1 MPGPSLRELHER
13 LGALVASGE
22 PFALAT
28 VVEVEGSASAR
39 PGAKLLVDARGT
51 RVFGWVGGGCAETTV
66 RDEALRAIA
75 DGRARVIRLD
85 LDDEVLGVGMP
96 CGGHM
101 RVYIEP
107 MLPEPTLLLLGHGVL
122 AETVA
127 ELAKLLE
134 FRVVVNDPLATP
146 DAFPRADVRIT
157 DDPDYAK
164 LECDER
170 TYVVIST
177 QHKSDYEA
185 LARALRQRPAYV
197 GLVASRKR
205 SALLFERLHEDGF
218 SADELRRVSAPSGLD
233 LGAETPQEIALS
245 IVAEIAQ
252 RRRGEGTSGRPLV
265 LVKGVRID
273 ESGVEVPEGPVESA
287 KCPR

>member
-1 MPGPSLRELHER
+1 MPGPSPREFQDR
-13 LGALVASGE
+13 LAALVAAGE
-22 PFALAT
+22 PFALAI

-39 PGAKLLVDARGT
+39 AGAKLLLDARG
-51 RVFGWVGGGCAETTV
+51 RSVFGWIGGGCAEATV
-66 RDEALRAIA
+66 RDEALRALA
-75 DGRARVIRLD
+75 DGRARVIGLD

-107 MLPEPTLLLLGHGVL
+107 VHPEPTLLVLGHGTL

-127 ELAKLLE
+127 ELGKLLE
-134 FRVVVNDPLATP
+134 FRVVVNDPLATRE
-146 DAFPRADVRIT
+146 AFPRADLRVQ

-164 LECDER
+164 LECDAH

-185 LARALRQRPAYV
+185 LGRVLRQRPAYV

-218 SADELRRVSAPSGLD
+218 SAEELRRVSAPGGLD

-252 RRRGEGTSGRPLV
+252 RRRGDGTTGRPLV
-265 LVKGVRID
+265 AVKGVRID
-273 ESGVEVPEGPVESA
+273 DAGVEVPGGPVESS

>member
-1 MPGPSLRELHER
+1 MAGPSPRVFQER
-13 LGALVASGE
+13 LADLVAAGE
-22 PFALAT
+22 PFALAI
-28 VVEVEGSASAR
+28 VVEIEGSASAR
-39 PGAKLLVDARGT
+39 PGAKLLLDARG
-51 RVFGWVGGGCAETTV
+51 RSVFGWIGGGCAEATV
-66 RDEALRAIA
+66 RDEALRALL
-75 DGRARVIRLD
+75 DGRPRVIRLD

-101 RVYIEP
+101 SVYIEP
-107 MLPEPTLLLLGHGVL
+107 LNPEPTLLVLGHGAL

-127 ELAKLLE
+127 ELGRLLE
-134 FRVVVNDPLATP
+134 FRVVVNDPLATRE
-146 DAFPRADVRIT
+146 AFPRADVRIQ

-185 LARALRQRPAYV
+185 LSRALRQRPAYV

-205 SALLFERLHEDGF
+205 SALLFERLYEDGF
-218 SADELRRVSAPSGLD
+218 SAEELGRVSAPSGLD

-252 RRRGEGTSGRPLV
+252 RRRGEGTRGRPLA
-265 LVKGVRID
+265 LVKGVRIGD
-273 ESGVEVPEGPVESA
+273 AGVEIPEGPLASA
-287 KCPR
+287 KCPT